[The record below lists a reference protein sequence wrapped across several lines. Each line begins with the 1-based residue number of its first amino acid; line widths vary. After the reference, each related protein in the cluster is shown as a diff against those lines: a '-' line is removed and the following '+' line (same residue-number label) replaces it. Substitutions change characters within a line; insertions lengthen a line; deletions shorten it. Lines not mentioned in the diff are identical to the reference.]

1 MRVLVLSLLVLFAA
15 CSTGD
20 APPAELLDRER
31 FKMLLLEAQ
40 LIEARVNHELVVEH
54 SSAVPTQRYYDE
66 LFEKEGVT
74 REQFESTFRYYS
86 ARPEEMK
93 LIYEEI
99 VTELSVRKD
108 APMP

>member
-1 MRVLVLSLLVLFAA
+1 MKTCVISLLIFLVA
-15 CSTGD
+15 CSASD
-20 APPAELLDRER
+20 APPAGLLERER
-31 FKMLLLEAQ
+31 FKEVLLEAQ

-54 SSAVPTQRYYDE
+54 SSAVPTQRYYEE

-74 REQFESTFRYYS
+74 REQFEATYHYYA
-86 ARPEEMK
+86 ARSEQLK
-93 LIYEEI
+93 LIYDEI

>member
-1 MRVLVLSLLVLFAA
+1 
-15 CSTGD
+15 
-20 APPAELLDRER
+20 
-31 FKMLLLEAQ
+31 
-40 LIEARVNHELVVEH
+40 
-54 SSAVPTQRYYDE
+54 VPTQHYYDE

-74 REQFESTFRYYS
+74 KEQFEATFRYYS
-86 ARPEEMK
+86 ARPEQMK